1 MDLLNNDKKG
11 KAGGFNIM
19 SSKSTHGG
27 FGSGMID
34 LNNVAP
40 VIIEGDEA
48 YIDMGA
54 MHARSK
60 VERGIK
66 FFTDKDEVP
75 NGERVWIVW
84 VATDQG
90 ENGPYYAGV
99 AASEMLIDREARKGY
114 KILAEHVNNMD
125 AAMKR
130 RIILEGLNDTE
141 KGALARLLREHKPEL
156 WQNSSDDLKRALGA
170 ED

>member
-1 MDLLNNDKKG
+1 MDLLNNNKGKKG
-11 KAGGFNIM
+11 GGFNIVSTKKDH
-19 SSKSTHGG
+19 SS
-27 FGSGMID
+27 FGSGVID

-66 FFTDKDEVP
+66 FTTNKDEVP
-75 NGERVWIVW
+75 DGKRVWIVW
-84 VATDQG
+84 VATDHN
-90 ENGPYYAGV
+90 EKGPYYAGV
-99 AASEMLIDREARKGY
+99 TACEMLIDREARKGY

-125 AAMKR
+125 YAMKR
-130 RIILEGLNDTE
+130 RIILDGLNETE
-141 KGALARLLREHKPEL
+141 KKALATFLQEHKPHMWE
-156 WQNSSDDLKRALGA
+156 NSSDELKEALKVG
-170 ED
+170 